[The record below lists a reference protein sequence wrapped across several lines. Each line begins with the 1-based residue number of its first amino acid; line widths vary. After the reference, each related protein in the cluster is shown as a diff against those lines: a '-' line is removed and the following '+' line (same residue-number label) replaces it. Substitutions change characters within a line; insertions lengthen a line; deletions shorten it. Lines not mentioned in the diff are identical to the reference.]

1 MRKAILKQA
10 RKLFVGVLT
19 ATVLLTSTP
28 NIVKADTYDVDF
40 EDYIEADYKNGYI
53 DFANNK
59 YSITI
64 GTKRYIGN
72 DERQYNDDTV
82 WEKQRVKIKYHK
94 GAEYKVTSSNPK
106 VLKASVKGNYIYFEG
121 ISTGEAT
128 IYLKRKINGKFKT
141 VDKIT
146 KKVQNTYIKL
156 YDYEDSYKINQ
167 NYSIG
172 GHQLNVKVVNP
183 KYGYEYKVYTDNEN
197 VKVTTEDHGDGSF
210 YYELNATKPG
220 TYTLAF
226 KEEKGNEKKLLK
238 KLQIK
243 VHKVKVLD
251 KLVIKKQEG
260 LGVTNFVKYL
270 DTGYTIDLELINGN
284 TIYDDVVYYSK
295 HITLLEMNNPKYKN
309 KQLLGIQNGNT
320 AMFSKSGTYKVKV
333 YKYPINKNN
342 DTSDRVYLGTTTV
355 TIK

>member
-19 ATVLLTSTP
+19 ATVLLTATP

-72 DERQYNDDTV
+72 DERQYNDDTL

-106 VLKASVKGNYIYFEG
+106 VLKATVKGNYIYFEG

-156 YDYEDSYKINQ
+156 YDYEDSYSINQ

-172 GHQLNVKVVNP
+172 DHRLNLKTINP

-197 VKVTTEDHGDGSF
+197 VKVVTYYYEDGSF

-251 KLVIKKQEG
+251 KIVIKKQEE
-260 LGVTNFVKYL
+260 LGVTNFVRYL
-270 DTGYTIDLELINGN
+270 DAGYTIDLELINGN
-284 TIYDDVVYYSK
+284 TIHHDSPRWPTHV
-295 HITLLEMNNPKYKN
+295 TLQEMNNPKYKD
-309 KQLLGIQNGNT
+309 KQLLGIQNGQI